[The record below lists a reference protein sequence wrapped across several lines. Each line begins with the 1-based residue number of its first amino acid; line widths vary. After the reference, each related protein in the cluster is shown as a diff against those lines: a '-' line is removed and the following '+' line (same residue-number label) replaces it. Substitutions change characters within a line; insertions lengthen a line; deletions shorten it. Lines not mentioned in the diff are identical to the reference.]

1 MGIVDGRLD
10 DDKTRSKQ
18 PVITEPH
25 TYRPSDES
33 RMVGGACWG
42 KDHNASPRGK
52 KTVHTTKCRIAI
64 GRERVTSLFRDGMVV
79 QEVDEDICPA
89 VVFVGVFFWW

>member
-1 MGIVDGRLD
+1 M
-10 DDKTRSKQ
+10 
-18 PVITEPH
+18 
-25 TYRPSDES
+25 RPPEE
-33 RMVGGACWG
+33 
-42 KDHNASPRGK
+42 K

-64 GRERVTSLFRDGMVV
+64 GGERVMSLFRNGMVA

>member
-1 MGIVDGRLD
+1 M
-10 DDKTRSKQ
+10 
-18 PVITEPH
+18 
-25 TYRPSDES
+25 RPPEE
-33 RMVGGACWG
+33 
-42 KDHNASPRGK
+42 K